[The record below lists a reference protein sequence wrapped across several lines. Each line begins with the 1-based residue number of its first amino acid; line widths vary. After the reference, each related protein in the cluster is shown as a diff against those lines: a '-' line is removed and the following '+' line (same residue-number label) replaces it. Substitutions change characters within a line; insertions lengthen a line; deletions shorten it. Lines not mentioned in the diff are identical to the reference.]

1 MARQLTHAPF
11 RFSFAGAFVAA
22 TLFMFLQFGEKAIY
36 PPNPMWLP
44 YALAFVIGLLVA
56 QAILPRFKGEDPAAH
71 GAVYRFFH
79 SATWGMILGG
89 ALGLG
94 LLTVGLNFDGWTYPA
109 YIISCGVGAAI
120 RYAVALTFERP
131 GTQEPA
137 SRS

>member
-1 MARQLTHAPF
+1 MSHASF

-22 TLFMFLQFGEKAIY
+22 TLFMFLQFGERAIY

-44 YALAFVIGLLVA
+44 YALAFVVGLLVA
-56 QAILPRFKGEDPAAH
+56 QAMLPKSRGEYPVAH

-79 SATWGMILGG
+79 SAVWGMILGA

-94 LLTVGLNFDGWTYPA
+94 LLTVDLNFDSLAFPA
-109 YIISCGVGAAI
+109 YLVSWGVGAAI
-120 RYAVALTFERP
+120 RYAIALTFERP
-131 GTQEPA
+131 RTQEPA